1 MKPTRFETAI
11 ALIDKKN
18 AEDPNIYQVKGFEYP
33 KELLYSQR
41 MTRTLLQFQP
51 NASKALQI
59 AARAQH
65 ICRWQIARNE
75 FPMDRVGY
83 LKWRETLKKMHA
95 NTTAEILQQV
105 GFDEQFV
112 DRVKKIILKKLIK
125 KNEESQA
132 LEDVI
137 CLVFLDYYF
146 DEFATKHSD
155 EKVIDILQKTWVKM
169 SDKGHKAA
177 LQLPFSESG
186 LALVQQAL
194 AS

>member
-18 AEDPNIYQVKGFEYP
+18 AEDPNTYQVAGFDYP

-41 MTRTLLQFQP
+41 MTRKLLQFEP

-75 FPMDRVGY
+75 YPMDRVGY
-83 LKWRETLKKMHA
+83 LKWRENLKKMHA
-95 NTTAEILQQV
+95 NTTSEILQQV
-105 GFDEQFV
+105 GFDEQFQ

-155 EKVIDILQKTWVKM
+155 EKIIDILQKTWVKM
-169 SDKGHKAA
+169 SDKGHEAA
-177 LQLPFSESG
+177 LKLPFSDKG
-186 LALVQQAL
+186 LALVQKAI
-194 AS
+194 S

>member
-18 AEDPNIYQVKGFEYP
+18 AEDPNTYEVDGLEYA

-41 MTRTLLQFQP
+41 MTRKLLQFEP

-65 ICRWQIARNE
+65 ICRWKIERKE
-75 FPMDRVGY
+75 YPMDRVGY

-95 NTTAEILQQV
+95 DLTVEILQQV
-105 GFDEQFV
+105 GFDEQFQE
-112 DRVKKIILKKLIK
+112 RVKKIILKKLIK
-125 KNEESQA
+125 KNEESQT
-132 LEDVI
+132 LEDTI

-146 DEFATKHSD
+146 DEFAVKHND
-155 EKVIDILQKTWVKM
+155 EKVIDILKKTWVKM

-177 LQLPFSESG
+177 LTIPFSDKS
-186 LALVQQAL
+186 LALVKQAI
-194 AS
+194 S

>member
-18 AEDPNIYQVKGFEYP
+18 AEDPNTYQVTEFEYP

-41 MTRTLLQFQP
+41 MTRTLLHFQP

-65 ICRWQIARNE
+65 ICRWQIARKE

-112 DRVKKIILKKLIK
+112 ERIKKIILKKGIK

-146 DEFATKHSD
+146 DEFAAKHAD

-169 SDKGHKAA
+169 SEEGHKAA
-177 LQLPFSESG
+177 LKLTFSDKG
-186 LALVQQAL
+186 LALVQKAI
-194 AS
+194 S

>member
-18 AEDPNIYQVKGFEYP
+18 AEDPNTYQVDGFEYP

-41 MTRTLLQFQP
+41 MSRKLLQFNP

-59 AARAQH
+59 AARGQH
-65 ICRWQIARNE
+65 ICRWQIARDE

-105 GFDEQFV
+105 GFDDEFIS
-112 DRVKKIILKKLIK
+112 RVKKIILKKLIK

-146 DEFATKHSD
+146 DEFAVKHSD

-169 SDKGHKAA
+169 SKKGHEEA
-177 LQLPFSESG
+177 LKLPFSEKS
-186 LALVQQAL
+186 LALVKQAI
-194 AS
+194 S

>member
-18 AEDPNIYQVKGFEYP
+18 AEDPNTYKVSGFQYS

-41 MTRTLLQFQP
+41 MSRKLLQFHP

-65 ICRWQIARNE
+65 ICRWEIPRKD
-75 FPMDRVGY
+75 FPMDRIGY

-95 NTTAEILQQV
+95 NTTADILQQV
-105 GFDEQFV
+105 GYDDEFIG
-112 DRVKKIILKKLIK
+112 RVKKIILKKLIK

-146 DEFATKHSD
+146 DEFAAKHSD

-169 SDKGHKAA
+169 SEKGHKAA
-177 LQLPFSESG
+177 LKLPYSEKG
-186 LALVQQAL
+186 LALVQQAI
-194 AS
+194 S

>member
-18 AEDPNIYQVKGFEYP
+18 AEDPNTYEVAGFEYP

-41 MTRTLLQFQP
+41 MTRKLLQFDS

-95 NTTAEILQQV
+95 NTTGEILQQV

-146 DEFATKHSD
+146 DEFAAKHSD
-155 EKVIDILQKTWVKM
+155 EKVVDILQKTWVKM
-169 SDKGHKAA
+169 SEKGHKEA
-177 LQLPFSESG
+177 LKIPFSEKS
-186 LALVQQAL
+186 LALVKQAI
-194 AS
+194 S

>member
-18 AEDPNIYQVKGFEYP
+18 AEDPNTYQVVAFEYA

-41 MTRTLLQFQP
+41 MTRKLLQFEP

-59 AARAQH
+59 SARAQH
-65 ICRWQIARNE
+65 ICRWKIARNE
-75 FPMDRVGY
+75 FPMDRIGY

-105 GFDEQFV
+105 GFDDQFV

-146 DEFATKHSD
+146 DEFAGKHSD

-169 SDKGHKAA
+169 SDKGHKFA
-177 LQLPFSESG
+177 LQLSFSNKS
-186 LALVQQAL
+186 LALVKQAI

>member
-18 AEDPNIYQVKGFEYP
+18 AEDVNTYQVSGLNYP

-41 MTRTLLQFQP
+41 MSRKLLQFNP
-51 NASKALQI
+51 NASRALQI

-65 ICRWQIARNE
+65 ICRWKIARDE
-75 FPMDRVGY
+75 YPMDRVGY

-95 NTTAEILQQV
+95 EITGDILKQV
-105 GFDEQFV
+105 GYDDQFTE
-112 DRVKKIILKKLIK
+112 RVRSIILKKLIK

-132 LEDVI
+132 LEDTI

-146 DEFATKHSD
+146 EEFAAKHDD
-155 EKVIDILQKTWVKM
+155 EKIVDILQKTWKKM
-169 SDKGHKAA
+169 SDEGHKEA
-177 LQLPFSESG
+177 LKINFSEKS
-186 LALVQQAL
+186 LSLVKQAI
-194 AS
+194 S

>member
-1 MKPTRFETAI
+1 MKPTRFEAAI

-18 AEDPNIYQVKGFEYP
+18 AQDPNTYQVAGFEYP

-41 MTRTLLQFQP
+41 MSRKLLQFDP

-65 ICRWQIARNE
+65 ICRWLIERNE

-95 NTTAEILQQV
+95 KTTGEILQQV
-105 GFDEQFV
+105 GFDDQFV
-112 DRVKKIILKKLIK
+112 DRVQKIILKKLIK

-146 DEFATKHSD
+146 DEFAAKHSD

-169 SDKGHKAA
+169 SEKGHKAA
-177 LQLPFSESG
+177 LKLPFSESG
-186 LALVQQAL
+186 LALVKQAI
-194 AS
+194 S

>member
-18 AEDPNIYQVKGFEYP
+18 EKDPNTYQVAGFEYP
-33 KELLYSQR
+33 KELLYAQR
-41 MTRTLLQFQP
+41 MTRKLLQFEP

-59 AARAQH
+59 AARGQH
-65 ICRWQIARNE
+65 VCRWQIARKE
-75 FPMDRVGY
+75 YPMDRVGY

-95 NTTAEILQQV
+95 DITAEILEYV
-105 GFDEQFV
+105 GFDEQFQQ
-112 DRVKKIILKKLIK
+112 RVKKIILKKLIK
-125 KNEESQA
+125 KNEESQT

-146 DEFATKHSD
+146 DEFAAKHTD

-169 SDKGHKAA
+169 SEKGHKAA
-177 LQLPFSESG
+177 LEIPYSEKS
-186 LALVQQAL
+186 LALVQQAI
-194 AS
+194 S